1 MFDWNGFLKAK
12 LHFGGAQTYPCPGH
26 VELDGAD
33 DHQDEQTAEWDL
45 RQRPLRVPWDV
56 L

>member
-1 MFDWNGFLKAK
+1 MHKVCYLMFDWNGFLKAK

-33 DHQDEQTAEWDL
+33 DHQNEQTAE
-45 RQRPLRVPWDV
+45 
-56 L
+56 